1 MTTVTGTGA
10 ALRFQLRRD
19 RLRLPLW
26 VAGVP
31 MFALY
36 FSVAITVVT
45 DHGTELGSFA
55 PILGNPVTM
64 LVGGPGYGYDHITV
78 PRMIAGVYLL
88 YLMLAAAVLGMTTVI
103 RHTRVD
109 ERTGRASLLPDRPGS
124 AVAPGWV
131 RTVPALVWRLQR
143 TGVMGWAV
151 SLAIGGLVFGLFA
164 DTIGG
169 GADDLPSTL
178 TDLLGGRDGLVDG
191 YLGFMGLFSGLAVTA
206 YALLEVQDLAGH
218 EKQGFTATV
227 LATGV
232 GRMRW
237 YLSWAGVRAVT
248 VVLLLGLASL
258 GEGSEQRWSPV
269 AAATLCPV
277 WPVMYCSRRRCRCSV
292 PLQRHCTACA
302 RRSGDW
308 CGWLSSLPTSSLSS
322 AG

>member
-88 YLMLAAAVLGMTTVI
+88 YLMLAAAVLRMTTVI

-109 ERTGRASLLPDRPGS
+109 ERTGRASLLPDRPGP

-169 GADDLPSTL
+169 G
-178 TDLLGGRDGLVDG
+178 DGLVDG
-191 YLGFMGLFSGLAVTA
+191 YLGFMGLFFGLAVTA

-218 EKQGFTATV
+218 EEQGFTATV

-237 YLSWAGVRAVT
+237 YLFWAGVRAVT
-248 VVLLLGLASL
+248 VVLLLGLGSL
-258 GEGSEQRWSPV
+258 GEGV
-269 AAATLCPV
+269 GAALVTG
-277 WPVMYCSRRRCRCSV
+277 RG
-292 PLQRHCTACA
+292 
-302 RRSGDW
+302 GDVVS
-308 CGWLSSLPTSSLSS
+308 CL
-322 AG
+322 AGHVLLTPAV

>member
-109 ERTGRASLLPDRPGS
+109 ERTGRASLLLDRPGP

-258 GEGSEQRWSPV
+258 GEGV
-269 AAATLCPV
+269 GAALVTG
-277 WPVMYCSRRRCRCSV
+277 RG
-292 PLQRHCTACA
+292 
-302 RRSGDW
+302 GDVVS
-308 CGWLSSLPTSSLSS
+308 CL
-322 AG
+322 AGHVLLTPAV

>member
-1 MTTVTGTGA
+1 
-10 ALRFQLRRD
+10 
-19 RLRLPLW
+19 
-26 VAGVP
+26 
-31 MFALY
+31 
-36 FSVAITVVT
+36 
-45 DHGTELGSFA
+45 
-55 PILGNPVTM
+55 M

-88 YLMLAAAVLGMTTVI
+88 YLMLAAAVLRMTTVI

-131 RTVPALVWRLQR
+131 RIVPALVWRLQR

-191 YLGFMGLFSGLAVTA
+191 YLGFMGLFFGLAVTA

-218 EKQGFTATV
+218 EEQGFTATV

-237 YLSWAGVRAVT
+237 YLSLAGVRVVT

-258 GEGSEQRWSPV
+258 GEGV
-269 AAATLCPV
+269 GAALVTGRGGDGV
-277 WPVMYCSRRRCRCSV
+277 GVRCRCSGTARPAPGDLV
-292 PLQRHCTACA
+292 TGVGGFRRCRRPLSL
-302 RRSGDW
+302 RRDDE
-308 CGWLSSLPTSSLSS
+308 